1 MITDVCVPIS
11 RLPDIL
17 LETRKDIDAAGITG
31 LKKNINLNRYSVIE
45 ITL

>member
-31 LKKNINLNRYSVIE
+31 LKNDINLNRYSVIE
-45 ITL
+45 II